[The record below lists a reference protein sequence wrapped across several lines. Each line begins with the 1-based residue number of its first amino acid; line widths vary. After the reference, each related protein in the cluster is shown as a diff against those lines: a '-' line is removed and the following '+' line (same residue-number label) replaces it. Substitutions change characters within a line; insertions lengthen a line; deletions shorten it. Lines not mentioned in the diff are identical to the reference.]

1 MLKKYLTSLM
11 TSVNG
16 CSAILVYDTNK
27 ESNPLF
33 RVGELTDNETNAIKQ
48 NIGIFNSSIERA
60 EKLCKSSSSKTIMAF
75 YNNHQLFIFSK
86 GTIVFIVV
94 ATSEANAGSILNLKT
109 YLEPLVSEFLTT
121 NAQGETITAGLSSSI
136 PNSSSLASNVGTSL
150 LNMNMNANPNG
161 PGSMSSNYR
170 K

>member
-11 TSVNG
+11 ASVNG

-27 ESNPLF
+27 ESNPIF

-48 NIGIFNSSIERA
+48 NIGVFNSSIERA
-60 EKLCKSSSSKTIMAF
+60 EKLCKSNNSKTIMAF

-109 YLEPLVSEFLTT
+109 YLEPLVSELLST
-121 NAQGETITAGLSSSI
+121 NSLSEATSGLSTSI
-136 PNSSSLASNVGTSL
+136 PNSSSLTGPSY
-150 LNMNMNANPNG
+150 LNMNMNTNSNAQPS
-161 PGSMSSNYR
+161 SMSGNYR

>member
-11 TSVNG
+11 ASVNG

-27 ESNPLF
+27 ESNPIF
-33 RVGELTDNETNAIKQ
+33 RVGELTDTETNAIKQ
-48 NIGIFNSSIERA
+48 NIGVFNSSIERA

-109 YLEPLVSEFLTT
+109 YLEPLVSELLST
-121 NAQGETITAGLSSSI
+121 NSLSEATSGLSTSI
-136 PNSSSLASNVGTSL
+136 PNSSSLTGASF
-150 LNMNMNANPNG
+150 LNMNINSSSNTQSS
-161 PGSMSSNYR
+161 SMSSNY
-170 K
+170 KK